1 MTDIFRFVTPVTY
14 WILIAL
20 WSFIL
25 YFYVKKM
32 WGSKTQKLFLTLIII
47 LAIDAFRTLFE
58 SVYFGIWNTSL
69 SGFIPKNIGIF
80 LMRPELVIIPK
91 VLNVIAAIVVITLL
105 LKRWLPKEEEEQL
118 RQDNQLRAVV
128 DNSVDAIGV
137 SRDGIHTLV
146 NPAYLNMFGYEKTEE
161 LLGKPISELIAPSER
176 KRILSYV
183 SNRITNKIVASYYET
198 RGLRKDGTEFDMEV
212 NVSQYGGGGDKN
224 TLVILRD
231 ITKRKFLEE
240 QLRHAQKM
248 EAIGTLAGGIA
259 HDFNNILS
267 AILGYTELARDESPS
282 GSVIAEDLD
291 KVLLA
296 TDRAKGLVQHILAFS
311 RQADVEYKSFQPASI
326 VEEAITMLRPTLPTT
341 IEIVVDIDSASSVI
355 FADPNQI
362 NQIVMNLCTNAFH
375 AMEKNG
381 GRLNISLKET
391 KLTREDLVE
400 EPDVKAGTFLQFSVS
415 DTGSGISPEI
425 KGKVFDPFFTTKET
439 GKGTGMGLSIIHGIV
454 KSLGGFVSLY
464 SQVGQGTTF
473 HVFFPVIEKGVQ
485 FNSLKNIEPAPTGK
499 ERILFIDD
507 EEVLA
512 QMGKDMLERL
522 GYRVTV
528 RKCSLEA
535 LETFQNQPDKFD
547 LVITDQTM
555 PGMAGI
561 DLARRMLQIRPDI
574 PIILCT
580 GYSSVVSEEK
590 AKFIGIRE
598 FALKP
603 LSKKNIAELI
613 RKVLGDKGE

>member
-1 MTDIFRFVTPVTY
+1 MV
-14 WILIAL
+14 
-20 WSFIL
+20 
-25 YFYVKKM
+25 
-32 WGSKTQKLFLTLIII
+32 
-47 LAIDAFRTLFE
+47 
-58 SVYFGIWNTSL
+58 N
-69 SGFIPKNIGIF
+69 SG
-80 LMRPELVIIPK
+80 
-91 VLNVIAAIVVITLL
+91 
-105 LKRWLPKEEEEQL
+105 
-118 RQDNQLRAVV
+118 
-128 DNSVDAIGV
+128 
-137 SRDGIHTLV
+137 
-146 NPAYLNMFGYEKTEE
+146 
-161 LLGKPISELIAPSER
+161 
-176 KRILSYV
+176 
-183 SNRITNKIVASYYET
+183 
-198 RGLRKDGTEFDMEV
+198 
-212 NVSQYGGGGDKN
+212 
-224 TLVILRD
+224 
-231 ITKRKFLEE
+231 
-240 QLRHAQKM
+240 
-248 EAIGTLAGGIA
+248 
-259 HDFNNILS
+259 
-267 AILGYTELARDESPS
+267 
-282 GSVIAEDLD
+282 
-291 KVLLA
+291 
-296 TDRAKGLVQHILAFS
+296 
-311 RQADVEYKSFQPASI
+311 
-326 VEEAITMLRPTLPTT
+326 
-341 IEIVVDIDSASSVI
+341 
-355 FADPNQI
+355 
-362 NQIVMNLCTNAFH
+362 
-375 AMEKNG
+375 
-381 GRLNISLKET
+381 LKET
-391 KLTREDLVE
+391 KLSREDLVE
-400 EPDVKAGTFLQFSVS
+400 EPDVKAGTFHKLSVS

-507 EEVLA
+507 DEVLA

-561 DLARRMLQIRPDI
+561 DLARRMLQVRPDI